1 MASMILRPIIAT
13 LLIAIPTLKAQS
25 RPAFEVATIKP
36 ADSTPG
42 RYMTMQSNNR
52 FIAKAYSLNLLVAA
66 AYNLNPHTISGGPG
80 WVDSDHFDIV
90 AVTPGDVR
98 PTHDEQMAMLR
109 TLLTD
114 RFKLTFHREQKEFA
128 IYALEVAK
136 GGPKLKPSAAAAD
149 APHVVGPGVLY
160 PEHPVHI
167 ALPVRNATLDD
178 FAELMQRGI
187 LDRPVVNHTGLT
199 GRFDFDL
206 AWAPDET
213 QFGGDVPA
221 ASSAAPDPPL
231 FTAIQQQAGLVL
243 RATRGMVSALV
254 VDTVERPT
262 AN

>member
-1 MASMILRPIIAT
+1 MASMTPRTILAT
-13 LLIAIPTLKAQS
+13 LFFAASALHAQS
-25 RPAFEVATIKP
+25 RSAFDVATIKP

-42 RYMTMQSNNR
+42 RYMTIQGNNR
-52 FIAKAYSLNLLVAA
+52 FIAKAYSLNLLIAA

-98 PTHDEQMAMLR
+98 PSHDEQMAMLR

-128 IYALEVAK
+128 IYALEIAK
-136 GGPKLKPSAAAAD
+136 GGPKLKPTTAAAD

-160 PEHPVHI
+160 PERV
-167 ALPVRNATLDD
+167 ALPARNATLDD
-178 FAELMQRGI
+178 FAELMQRGV
-187 LDRPVVNHTGLT
+187 LDRPVVNRTGLT
-199 GRFDFDL
+199 ERYDFDL
-206 AWAPDET
+206 EWAPDES
-213 QFGGDVPA
+213 QFGGGVPP
-221 ASSAAPDPPL
+221 ASSTAPSPPL

-254 VDTVERPT
+254 VDSVERPT

>member
-1 MASMILRPIIAT
+1 
-13 LLIAIPTLKAQS
+13 
-25 RPAFEVATIKP
+25 
-36 ADSTPG
+36 
-42 RYMTMQSNNR
+42 MTMQGNSR
-52 FIAKAYSLNLLVAA
+52 FVAKAYSLNLLIAA
-66 AYNLNPHTISGGPG
+66 AYSLNPHTISGGPG

-98 PTHDEQMAMLR
+98 PSHDEQMAMLR

-114 RFKLTFHREQKEFA
+114 RFKLTFHREQKEFS
-128 IYALEVAK
+128 IYSLEIVK
-136 GGPKLKPSAAAAD
+136 GGPRLKPSTAAAD

-160 PEHPVHI
+160 PEPPVHI
-167 ALPVRNATLDD
+167 ALPVRNATLDE

-206 AWAPDET
+206 EWAPDET

-221 ASSAAPDPPL
+221 ASSTAPAPPL
-231 FTAIQQQAGLVL
+231 FTAIQQQAGLTL
-243 RATRGMVSALV
+243 RPTRGMVSALV
-254 VDTVERPT
+254 IDTVERPT

>member
-13 LLIAIPTLKAQS
+13 LLIAIPTLQAQS

-36 ADSTPG
+36 ADSTPC

-52 FIAKAYSLNLLVAA
+52 FIVKAYSLNLLIAA

-98 PTHDEQMAMLR
+98 PSHDEQMAMLR

-114 RFKLTFHREQKEFA
+114 RFKLTFHREQKEFS
-128 IYALEVAK
+128 IYALEIAK
-136 GGPKLKPSAAAAD
+136 GGAKLKPSTAAAD
-149 APHVVGPGVLY
+149 APHVVGPAVVY
-160 PEHPVHI
+160 PERV

-178 FAELMQRGI
+178 FAELMQRGV
-187 LDRPVVNHTGLT
+187 LDRPVVNRTGLT
-199 GRFDFDL
+199 ERYDFDL
-206 AWAPDET
+206 EWAPDES
-213 QFGGDVPA
+213 QFGGGVPA
-221 ASSAAPDPPL
+221 ASSSAPTSPL
-231 FTAIQQQAGLVL
+231 FTAIQQTLGLSL
-243 RATRGMVSALV
+243 RPTRGKVSALV